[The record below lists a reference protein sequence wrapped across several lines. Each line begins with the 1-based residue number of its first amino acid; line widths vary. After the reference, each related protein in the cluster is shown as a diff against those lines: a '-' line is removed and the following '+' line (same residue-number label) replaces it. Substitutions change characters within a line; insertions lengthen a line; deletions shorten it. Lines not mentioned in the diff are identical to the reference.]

1 MSSGGPR
8 RGGSLRGSLPGWL
21 GEVTAAGGIRRYVL
35 GVIVSAL
42 LGLWAT
48 VLGGIE
54 AVWSVW
60 ISLPRLISGQLALI
74 GRPAWLLLDGIDAM
88 QGAIESAA
96 ASAGLA
102 GPLVA
107 VIAWL
112 VPVLILVAILN
123 VLIGIAETYLPLSA
137 IPILGRWFR

>member
-1 MSSGGPR
+1 MDPR
-8 RGGSLRGSLPGWL
+8 RSGLNLRGNLPKIL
-21 GEVTAAGGIRRYVL
+21 TDPRSYVL
-35 GVIVSAL
+35 GIIVSAL

-48 VLGGIE
+48 VLNGIE

-60 ISLPRLISGQLALI
+60 ISIPRLIVGLIAELGQ
-74 GRPAWLLLDGIDAM
+74 PAWAFLDYVREF
-88 QGAIESAA
+88 QNVIESAA

-107 VIAWL
+107 VITWL
-112 VPVLILVAILN
+112 VPVIILVAILN